1 MLAWMVACLV
11 RSWRGASAAGS
22 MRRCSPRYVQ
32 DLQGSLDAPQRP
44 NSLARPVCRV
54 RAAYETAGVL
64 GRSWPRRERV
74 GVSLVSWAS
83 SWRGLKLTAHRPSG
97 IMQRLVVGGGLDCLG
112 GWLVSRARVGG
123 WTVVGNGQGRF
134 QGSGWMGG
142 WRGWMGW
149 MDGRWDGEDKR
160 DTERHRSSGQQWAA
174 AAAAAAAPGQLQ
186 AGRPAATK
194 QAASLLP
201 WAVACNPGLAGPR
214 ASNPWARSG

>member
-1 MLAWMVACLV
+1 MPACLDGCVPV
-11 RSWRGASAAGS
+11 RSWRGATAAGS
-22 MRRCSPRYVQ
+22 MSRCSPRYVQ

-44 NSLARPVCRV
+44 NSLARPLCRV

-97 IMQRLVVGGGLDCLG
+97 IVQHLVVGGGG
-112 GWLVSRARVGG
+112 GLFGGLFSRARAGE

-134 QGSGWMGG
+134 PRVRVEGWTG
-142 WRGWMGW
+142 WTGLDGVDGWKMGW
-149 MDGRWDGEDKR
+149 GRHKR
-160 DTERHRSSGQQWAA
+160 DAEQRSSRPTSQASSHSA
-174 AAAAAAAPGQLQ
+174 GQLQ
-186 AGRPAATK
+186 AGHQQQQPKRRPACHG
-194 QAASLLP
+194 P
-201 WAVACNPGLAGPR
+201 WRAILAFAGPR